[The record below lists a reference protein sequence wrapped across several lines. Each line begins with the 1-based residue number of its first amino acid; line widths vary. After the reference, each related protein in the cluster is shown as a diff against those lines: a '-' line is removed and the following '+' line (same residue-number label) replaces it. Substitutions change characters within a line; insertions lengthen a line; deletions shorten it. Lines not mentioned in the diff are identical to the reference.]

1 MTKQQPMFTP
11 ETRAK
16 GAASSELAK
25 DAQGLLAVLCPDL
38 SDKRRAMV
46 LNRLAQMPATHRR
59 RYCKAVAGRSLAA
72 CVAAFCAECVGWDRS
87 EVEKCTSLACPLY
100 TLRPYQQE

>member
-1 MTKQQPMFTP
+1 MKQHPLLNP

-16 GAASSELAK
+16 IVASGELAK
-25 DAQGLLAVLCPDL
+25 DAEGLLAVLCPDL

-72 CVAAFCAECVGWDRS
+72 CVAAFCAECVQWDRS
-87 EVEKCTSLACPLY
+87 EVERCTSLACPLFAV
-100 TLRPYQQE
+100 RPWKG